1 MTQRQLEALRVVAEG
16 KFAPCLVKEEDGAW
30 YARWRGLGG
39 DDNSWI
45 DEAVRNAAMTPL
57 SADAEHQRHESL
69 HDAWLMALRSRT
81 GLVVWDDSEC
91 AAFSA
96 ILEKWASR
104 SDDDASSRGSLA
116 FKFISANGEFFIECT
131 SPKGREEY
139 AALGRSVEFFGP
151 LRSLRSSGP
160 SMMRVSLNRS
170 EAETFLRSGA
180 RRLRDAGYIVNGCE
194 VAAQVTAHID
204 IDTSDSA
211 AAPAAP
217 LKAKLVIHVAGEE
230 VDAEEIRFLLE
241 QGSTL
246 VFFRNRWIEVDRGIL
261 REALRALERAD
272 GGKLSRIE
280 AIAFAQGIGSV
291 GRIQVEEVRAHG
303 WLRGLVNELR
313 ASGSLAL
320 HTGPVPG
327 FVGELRP
334 YQARGVAWLKFLTD
348 HGFGALLADDMGLGK
363 TIQTIAWL
371 CLHSEKFA
379 DGSLQLADDPSTNH
393 QPPGTNYQLPTTDYQ
408 LPTTNYQLSSPT
420 LIVTPL
426 SLIANWRHELK
437 RFAPQ
442 LRVYVHHGDRRHV
455 ASGFRKAA
463 AECDVVLTSYTLLVK
478 DYSDISET
486 FWGGIV
492 IDEAQT
498 VKNADTRAA
507 RALHAL
513 GAPRRIALTGTPVEN
528 SVSDLWSLEN
538 FLNPGFLPDRKTFAD
553 RFTKPLAIHS
563 QDGAA
568 KRLRHALEPFIL
580 RRLKSDPEI
589 AAELGEKREI
599 REYCEL
605 MPRERADYEAALE
618 DYRASERMRGDIFTL
633 ITRLKLV
640 CDGEGK
646 LLRLFDLLGEIF
658 ANGESALIFTQYAK
672 VGQRLRDELQKKFP
686 DRSFPFMHGSLT
698 PAKREEE
705 IARFNAPGPS
715 AFILSLR
722 TGGFGLNLVKAT
734 HVIHFDRWWNPA
746 VEAQATDRAHR
757 IGQTS
762 TVFVHVFITSGTI
775 EERVD
780 EILERK
786 LAAAGSLVASG
797 ESFLAQM
804 SPEEFEKIVKL

>member
-1 MTQRQLEALRVVAEG
+1 MTSRQIEALKSVADG
-16 KFAPCLVKEEDGAW
+16 RFVPCLVKEGDGEW
-30 YARWRGLGG
+30 YARWRGLGN
-39 DDNSWI
+39 DDNAWI
-45 DEAVRNAAMTPL
+45 DEAVRSAAMTPL
-57 SADAEHQRHESL
+57 SADAEHQHHDTL

-81 GLVVWDDSEC
+81 GLVKWDASEC

-96 ILEKWASR
+96 VLDKWAAPVDFGGDARTALTFTFVSR
-104 SDDDASSRGSLA
+104 D
-116 FKFISANGEFFIECT
+116 GEFFIE
-131 SPKGREEY
+131 SNAPEGREGY
-139 AALGRSVEFFGP
+139 AALGRSIEFFGP
-151 LRSLRSSGP
+151 LRNLRTYAPGK
-160 SMMRVSLNRS
+160 MRVALNRA
-170 EAETFLRSGA
+170 EAEAFLRTGA
-180 RRLRDAGYIVNGCE
+180 SRLADAGYRVAGCD
-194 VAAQVTAHID
+194 VSARVTAHID
-204 IDTSDSA
+204 LGADGEAD
-211 AAPAAP
+211 APLAP
-217 LKAKLVIHVAGEE
+217 LKTKLVVRVAGEE
-230 VDAEEIRFLLE
+230 VGAEEIRFLLE

-272 GGKLSRIE
+272 GGRLSRIE

-291 GRIQVEEVRAHG
+291 GRLQIEEVRAHG

-313 ASGSLAL
+313 ASGSLEL
-320 HTGPVPG
+320 HKGPVPG
-327 FVGELRP
+327 FSGELRP

-363 TIQTIAWL
+363 TIQTIAWA
-371 CLHSEKFA
+371 CLHSGKGA
-379 DGSLQLADDPSTNH
+379 ATRLQTPS
-393 QPPGTNYQLPTTDYQ
+393 
-408 LPTTNYQLSSPT
+408 
-420 LIVTPL
+420 LIVSPL
-426 SLIANWRHELK
+426 SLVANWRHEFE
-437 RFAPQ
+437 RFAPG

-455 ASGFRKAA
+455 ASGFRKAV

-478 DYSDISET
+478 DYADIGEIA
-486 FWGGIV
+486 WNAII

-528 SVSDLWSLEN
+528 SVADLWSLED
-538 FLNPGFLPDRKTFAD
+538 FLNPGFLPDRKTFTE
-553 RFTKPLAIHS
+553 RFTRPIAVNS
-563 QDGAA
+563 GDGAA

-605 MPRERADYEAALE
+605 TPRERADYEACLE
-618 DYRASERMRGDIFTL
+618 DYRASERMRGDVFTL

-646 LLRLFDLLGEIF
+646 MLRLLDLVESIF
-658 ANGESALIFTQYAK
+658 ANGESVLVFTQYAK
-672 VGQRLRDELQKKFP
+672 VGQNIKNALEKKFP
-686 DRSFPFMHGSLT
+686 DRAIPFMHGALS
-698 PAKREEE
+698 PSRREEE
-705 IARFNAPGPS
+705 IARFNAAGPS

-722 TGGFGLNLVKAT
+722 TGGFGLNLTKAT

-757 IGQTS
+757 IGQAS

-786 LAAAGSLVASG
+786 LVTAGSLVTGG
-797 ESFLAQM
+797 ESFLAKM
-804 SPEEFEKIVKL
+804 SPEEFEKIVRL

>member
-1 MTQRQLEALRVVAEG
+1 M
-16 KFAPCLVKEEDGAW
+16 PCLVREDDGAW
-30 YARWRGLGG
+30 YARWRGIDGN
-39 DDNSWI
+39 DNGWI
-45 DEAVRNAAMTPL
+45 DEAVRRGAMTAL
-57 SADAEHQRHESL
+57 SADAEHQHHETL

-81 GLVVWDDSEC
+81 GLVAWDDAEC

-96 ILEKWASR
+96 VLEKWAARADYDSP
-104 SDDDASSRGSLA
+104 ARGALS
-116 FKFISANGEFFIECT
+116 FKFVSANGEFFIECA
-131 SPKGREEY
+131 SPRGSAEY

-151 LRSLRSSGP
+151 LRNLRSCAPG
-160 SMMRVSLNRS
+160 MMRSALDRS
-170 EAETFLRSGA
+170 EAEMFLRNGA
-180 RRLRDAGYIVNGCE
+180 RRLRDAGYGVAGCE
-194 VAAQVTAHID
+194 VAADVSAHID
-204 IDTSDSA
+204 IDSESSA
-211 AAPAAP
+211 AYSPSKP

-291 GRIQVEEVRAHG
+291 GRIQVDEVRAHG

-313 ASGSLAL
+313 ASGSLTL
-320 HTGPVPG
+320 HKGPVPD

-371 CLHSEKFA
+371 CLQSEESLRFGVGNSQLGV
-379 DGSLQLADDPSTNH
+379 DGDRLPYTNC
-393 QPPGTNYQLPTTDYQ
+393 QPPTANPKPQTP
-408 LPTTNYQLSSPT
+408 N
-420 LIVTPL
+420 LIVAPL

-437 RFAPQ
+437 RFAPS
-442 LRVYVHHGDRRHV
+442 LRVYVHHGEHRHV

-463 AECDVVLTSYTLLVK
+463 ANSDVVLTSYTLLVK
-478 DYSDISET
+478 DYTDISEIA
-486 FWGGIV
+486 WGAII

-538 FLNPGFLPDRKTFAD
+538 FLNPGFLADRKTFTE
-553 RFTKPLAIHS
+553 RFAKPLAAHS
-563 QDGAA
+563 QDGTA

-646 LLRLFDLLGEIF
+646 LLRLFDLIETVF
-658 ANGESALIFTQYAK
+658 ANGESALIFTQYAL
-672 VGQRLRDELQKKFP
+672 VGKRLKEALEKKFP
-686 DRSFPFMHGSLT
+686 DGSFPFMHGALSPT
-698 PAKREEE
+698 KREGE

-746 VEAQATDRAHR
+746 VEAQATDRAYR
-757 IGQTS
+757 IGQKS

-786 LAAAGSLVASG
+786 LIAAGSLVASG

-804 SPEEFEKIVKL
+804 SPDEFEKIVRL

>member
-1 MTQRQLEALRVVAEG
+1 MTQRQLEALRIVADG
-16 KFAPCLVKEEDGAW
+16 KFAPCLVKEDDGAW
-30 YARWRGLGG
+30 YARWRGI
-39 DDNSWI
+39 DDADNAWI
-45 DEAVRNAAMTPL
+45 DEAVRNAAMSPL
-57 SADAEHQRHESL
+57 SADAEHQHHDTL

-81 GLVVWDDSEC
+81 GLVAWDDAEC
-91 AAFSA
+91 AAFAAVLADWAARADSG
-96 ILEKWASR
+96 EASR
-104 SDDDASSRGSLA
+104 HSLA
-116 FKFISANGEFFIECT
+116 FTFISANGEFFIECT
-131 SPKGREEY
+131 APKGLEEY

-151 LRSLRSSGP
+151 LRNLRTCGCGV
-160 SMMRVSLNRS
+160 MRTSLNRS

-180 RRLRDAGYIVNGCE
+180 RRLRDAGYTVKGCE
-194 VAAQVTAHID
+194 VAAHVTAHVD
-204 IDTSDSA
+204 LDSADAA
-211 AAPAAP
+211 AAPSAP
-217 LKAKLVIHVAGEE
+217 LKAKLVVHVAGEE
-230 VDAEEIRFLLE
+230 VTADEIRFLLE

-261 REALRALERAD
+261 REALRALERLD

-280 AIAFAQGIGSV
+280 AIAFAQGIGAI
-291 GRIQVEEVRAHG
+291 GRIQIDEVRAHG

-313 ASGSLAL
+313 ASGNLAL
-320 HTGPVPG
+320 HSGPVQG

-371 CLHSEKFA
+371 CLQSQ
-379 DGSLQLADDPSTNH
+379 SLNLTTPQSHNLTISQSHNPTISQSHNLTISQSYNPS
-393 QPPGTNYQLPTTDYQ
+393 
-408 LPTTNYQLSSPT
+408 
-420 LIVTPL
+420 LIVAPL
-426 SLIANWRHELK
+426 SLIANWRHELE
-437 RFAPQ
+437 RFAPG

-463 AECDVVLTSYTLLVK
+463 EECDVVLTSYTLLVK
-478 DYSDISET
+478 DYTDISEIA
-486 FWGGIV
+486 WGSIV

-528 SVSDLWSLEN
+528 SVSDIWSLEN
-538 FLNPGFLPDRKTFAD
+538 FLNPGFLPDRKTFAE
-553 RFTKPLAIHS
+553 RFAKPLALHN
-563 QDGAA
+563 QDSAA
-568 KRLRHALEPFIL
+568 KRLRHALEPFVL

-605 MPRERADYEAALE
+605 TRRERADYEAALE
-618 DYRASERMRGDIFTL
+618 DYRASEKMRGDIFTL

-646 LLRLFDLLGEIF
+646 LFRLFDLIEAIF
-658 ANGESALIFTQYAK
+658 AAGESALIFTQYAK
-672 VGQRLRDELQKKFP
+672 VGKFIKDALEKKFP
-686 DRSFPFMHGSLT
+686 DRPFPFMHGALS

-705 IARFNAPGPS
+705 IAHFNAPGPA

-722 TGGFGLNLVKAT
+722 TGGFGLNLTKAT

-757 IGQTS
+757 IGQSS

-786 LAAAGSLVASG
+786 LATAGSLVASG
-797 ESFLAQM
+797 ESFLAQL
-804 SPEEFEKIVKL
+804 SPNELEKIVRL

>member
-1 MTQRQLEALRVVAEG
+1 MMTQRQIDALRIVAEG
-16 KFAPCLVKEEDGAW
+16 KFVPCLVKEEDGAW
-30 YARWRGLGG
+30 YARWRGIGG
-39 DDNSWI
+39 DENAWI
-45 DEAVRNAAMTPL
+45 DEAVRSAAMSPL
-57 SADAEHQRHESL
+57 SADAEHQHHETL

-81 GLVVWDDSEC
+81 GLVIWDDAEC
-91 AAFSA
+91 SAFSA
-96 ILEKWASR
+96 ILADWAARADDSAASR
-104 SDDDASSRGSLA
+104 NSLA
-116 FKFISANGEFFIECT
+116 FTFVSSGGEFFIDCT
-131 SPKGREEY
+131 FPKGRDEY

-151 LRSLRSSGP
+151 LRNLRMSADGV
-160 SMMRVSLNRS
+160 MRASLNRS
-170 EAETFLRSGA
+170 EAELFLRSGA
-180 RRLRDAGYIVNGCE
+180 RRLRDAGYAVAGCE
-194 VAAQVTAHID
+194 VAAQITAHID
-204 IDTSDSA
+204 LDAGEA
-211 AAPAAP
+211 AAASAP
-217 LKAKLVIHVAGEE
+217 LKAKLVVHVAGEE

-241 QGSTL
+241 QGSSL

-291 GRIQVEEVRAHG
+291 GRIQIEEVRAHG

-313 ASGSLAL
+313 ASGSLSL
-320 HTGPVPG
+320 HTGPVRG

-371 CLHSEKFA
+371 CLQSIQST
-379 DGSLQLADDPSTNH
+379 GSR
-393 QPPGTNYQLPTTDYQ
+393 LPTTGPQ
-408 LPTTNYQLSSPT
+408 SPSAN
-420 LIVTPL
+420 LIVAPL
-426 SLIANWRHELK
+426 SLISNWRHELV
-437 RFAPQ
+437 RFAPG

-455 ASGFRKAA
+455 ASGFRKAV
-463 AECDVVLTSYTLLVK
+463 AENDVVLTSYTLLVK
-478 DYSDISET
+478 DYTDISEVA
-486 FWGGIV
+486 WNAIV

-528 SVSDLWSLEN
+528 SVSDIWSLEN
-538 FLNPGFLPDRKTFAD
+538 FLNPGFLPDRKTFAE
-553 RFTKPLAIHS
+553 RFSKPLAIHS

-568 KRLRHALEPFIL
+568 KRLRHALEPFVL

-646 LLRLFDLLGEIF
+646 MLRLFDLIDAIF
-658 ANGESALIFTQYAK
+658 DAGESALVFTQYAK
-672 VGQRLRDELQKKFP
+672 VGKALKDALEKKFP
-686 DRSFPFMHGSLT
+686 GKAFPFMHGALS

-705 IARFNAPGPS
+705 ISRFNAPGPS

-722 TGGFGLNLVKAT
+722 TGGFGLNLTKAT

-757 IGQTS
+757 IGQSS

-786 LAAAGSLVASG
+786 LATAGSLVSSG

-804 SPEEFEKIVKL
+804 SPEEFEKIVRL